1 MIHAYVRLLASRAGI
16 NPDGFARKIGGEG
29 VGEPPVGAGFSAVI
43 NAIANAVGPD
53 VFKRAPVTLDMILT
67 ALENGG
73 MPIAGITDDRR
84 LQLLLIA
91 FCFGAFF
98 EGAAGFGTHVAVT
111 GAILIGLGF
120 SPLAASGLTLIAS
133 GGLSL
138 PQAPQADLFLHN
150 PEDTARMMYFDPGLA
165 AAAADRA
172 AQEKNVETAIRNR
185 VASAT
190 YGWNPRFCNPHL
202 GKWLHR
208 AQAPALVLWGA
219 RDEIVPVATAHEF
232 GRLLPNAQ
240 VSILENCGHLPHV
253 EQPDAFL
260 RELNAFI

>member
-1 MIHAYVRLLASRAGI
+1 MRETLRLNGADLSFVTAGAGRPTLFLHGADGIADPPPLLARLAESRRLI
-16 NPDGFARKIGGEG
+16 IPDHPGFGESPPHPLVESVSDLSYFYLDVLERLSLRDVHLIGHFLGG
-29 VGEPPVGAGFSAVI
+29 WI
-43 NAIANAVGPD
+43 
-53 VFKRAPVTLDMILT
+53 
-67 ALENGG
+67 ALE
-73 MPIAGITDDRR
+73 M
-84 LQLLLIA
+84 
-91 FCFGAFF
+91 
-98 EGAAGFGTHVAVT
+98 AVRSCER
-111 GAILIGLGF
+111 I
-120 SPLAASGLTLIAS
+120 SGLTLIAS

-253 EQPDAFL
+253 EQPEASLAAIEAFHSSAG
-260 RELNAFI
+260 RATA